1 MGKQNSQSEDKDRYF
16 LVSEDNLS
24 EMGSEDG
31 DTKEGMMQILEGM
44 SFEDISSSNL
54 VVIKGRVIPLKMS
67 LDLED
72 GN

>member
-1 MGKQNSQSEDKDRYF
+1 MGKQHSHPEDRYF

-31 DTKEGMMQILEGM
+31 DTKEGMMQILERM

-54 VVIKGRVIPLKMS
+54 VVIKGRVIPIKMS

-72 GN
+72 EN

>member
-1 MGKQNSQSEDKDRYF
+1 MGKQHSQSEDRYF
-16 LVSEDNLS
+16 LVSEDSLS

-54 VVIKGRVIPLKMS
+54 VVIKGRVIPIKMS

-72 GN
+72 EN